1 MTYREKAK
9 ELVSQMTLKEKAGL
23 CSGQDCWNTKSVE
36 RLGISSVMVS
46 DGPHG
51 LRKQIGATDNL
62 GIGESV
68 PAVCFPTASALAC
81 SFDRELVGEVGK
93 AIGEECLQEEVS
105 VILGPGVNM
114 KRNPLCGRNFE
125 YYSED
130 PVVSGELAASF
141 INGVQSTGVGTS
153 LKHFAVN
160 NQERH
165 RMTVSAVI
173 DERTLR
179 ETYLKAF
186 ELAVKKGKPATVMC
200 SYNRINGVYSSEN
213 RYLLTEILRKEWGY
227 EGLVVSDWGAVHD
240 RALGV
245 AAGLDL
251 EMPGCGGINDAK
263 IMQAVNAGSLPV
275 SALDAAA
282 TRVTELLL
290 AGAERKQPGYRYSKE
305 EHHDLAVRAAEESAV
320 LLKNENQVLPG
331 KVGQSAAVIGAF
343 AKTPRYQGAGSSK
356 INPVRIDTPWDA
368 LTVSGVR
375 AEYAEGYSLRVT
387 KPKNKKQAAE
397 QAREQNRRLEE
408 ACRVAEGKDVVYLFA
423 GLPEGYESE
432 GFDRSNLKLPEEQN
446 RLIEAVGKCGVPV
459 VVILIGG
466 APMELPWITQVD
478 AVLLAYLCGE
488 GMGTA
493 IANLLLGKKSP
504 CGKLAET
511 WPIALEDVPGNQYFP
526 GKRLTVEHRE
536 SIFTGYRYYDT
547 AKVPV
552 RFPFGY
558 GISYTKF
565 AYSNLRTDKQR
576 CDYGE
581 RLTVS
586 CEVTN
591 CGAVPAKETLFL
603 FSAHK
608 SKTVYLPEKEL
619 RGFTKVTLA
628 PGETKTVVWELD
640 TREFGYYNT
649 LLHDWYAESGVY
661 TLSVGANVLDCPLSV
676 TLQLESREAPQPD
689 FREAAP
695 TYYHLPAK
703 DFSVPEEEFKAI
715 YGEPLPA
722 GDIPLKRPYTME
734 HTLEDVRHTLL
745 GRLILLVAEQLMK
758 KECAA
763 EEGQEGMMLATI
775 REMPFFA
782 LVTSG
787 DGMISEGMMEGIL
800 ELLNGH
806 YGKGI
811 RKLLKG

>member
-1 MTYREKAK
+1 MTNREKAK
-9 ELVSQMTLKEKAGL
+9 ELVSRMTLKEKAEL

-36 RLGISSVMVS
+36 RLGVSSIMVS

-213 RYLLTEILRKEWGY
+213 RYLLTEILRGEWGY

-263 IMQAVNAGSLPV
+263 ILQAVKEGTLSV
-275 SALDAAA
+275 SELDAAA
-282 TRVTELLL
+282 ARVTELLL
-290 AGAERKQPGYRYSKE
+290 TGSERKQPGYRYSKE
-305 EHHDLAVRAAEESAV
+305 AHHDLAVRAAEESAV
-320 LLKNENQVLPG
+320 LLKNEKQVLPG
-331 KVGQSAAVIGAF
+331 KVGQCAAVIGAF
-343 AKTPRYQGAGSSK
+343 AKNPRYQGAGSSK

-368 LTVSGVR
+368 LTAAGVQ
-375 AEYAEGYSLRVT
+375 AEYAEGYSLKVT
-387 KPKNKKQAAE
+387 KLKNGKQAEE
-397 QAREQNRRLEE
+397 QAKEQNRRIKE
-408 ACRVAEGKDVVYLFA
+408 ACRIAKGKDIVYLFA

-432 GFDRSNLKLPEEQN
+432 GFDRSDLKLPEEQN
-446 RLIEAVGKCGVPV
+446 RLIEAVSSCGVPV
-459 VVILIGG
+459 AVILIGG
-466 APMELPWITQVD
+466 APMELPWIHQVD
-478 AVLLAYLCGE
+478 AVLLPYLCGE

-493 IANLLLGKKSP
+493 VANLLLGKKSP

-511 WPIALEDVPGNQYFP
+511 WPIALEDVPGSRYFP

-536 SIFTGYRYYDT
+536 SIYTGYRYYDT
-547 AKVPV
+547 AKVLV

-558 GISYTKF
+558 GLSYTEF
-565 AYSNLRTDKQR
+565 AYKNLRTDKER
-576 CDYGE
+576 CSYGE

-586 CEVTN
+586 VEVTN
-591 CGAVPAKETLFL
+591 CGTVSAKETVFL
-603 FSAHK
+603 FSAHR
-608 SKTVYLPEKEL
+608 SETVYLPEKEL
-619 RGFTKVTLA
+619 RGFTKVALA
-628 PGETKTVVWELD
+628 PGETQTVVWELD

-661 TLSVGANVLDCPLSV
+661 TLFVGANVQDCPLSAR
-676 TLQLESREAPQPD
+676 LQLESKEAPQPD
-689 FREAAP
+689 FRASAP

-703 DFSVPEEEFKAI
+703 DFFVPDVEFEAI
-715 YGEPLPA
+715 YGEALPE
-722 GDIPLKRPYTME
+722 GDVPLKRPYSME
-734 HTLEDVRHTLL
+734 HTLEDVRHTLI
-745 GRLILLVAEQLMK
+745 GRLVLLVAERLMK
-758 KECAA
+758 KECAS